1 MNRIEEMEDETT
13 VLPTDNGNGQ
23 PELSFAE
30 LLDQYEYPRPERGEI
45 LKGKI
50 MRIEGDVIF
59 IDVGAKRDAIV
70 SHQEVDQLDENWLGS
85 LSRGD
90 QVPVYVTRTPVGDEE
105 LIVSLEKG
113 LEEQDWDRAEQVQ
126 ANDETLEL
134 EVTGYNKGGV
144 LVQFNRLQGFVPN
157 SHVPGLKY
165 VRDSDQQRSLK
176 AKKTGTTLPVKII
189 EIDRQRQRLVL
200 SAKEAQKELRQE
212 QLRELQPGQVVSGRV
227 VNLVQYG
234 AFVDL
239 GKVSGLLHVSKMA
252 WDQVEHPADVLSV
265 GDEIEVIVESVDIEL
280 ERISLNRQELLSSP
294 WEQFAQEHEVGQLLE
309 GEVTAVLDFG
319 VFVRLPLGIEGLVH
333 VSEIEGS
340 GPPESILQPGD
351 RVLVRVISIEPE
363 QQRLGLSRRRVTT
376 AEEIEWMARHQDGQD
391 GDEGVTEPALSE
403 VEGVTGLP

>member
-1 MNRIEEMEDETT
+1 MKRTAEMENETT
-13 VLPTDNGNGQ
+13 AVPVGNPNGNGQ
-23 PELSFAE
+23 GEASFAE
-30 LLDQYEYPRPERGEI
+30 LLDQYTYPRPERGEI
-45 LKGKI
+45 LKGTVLG
-50 MRIEGDVIF
+50 IEDNVVV

-70 SHQEVDQLDENWLGS
+70 PHQEVNELDEDWLGS

-113 LEEQDWDRAEQVQ
+113 LEEEDWDRAEQVM

-134 EVTGYNKGGV
+134 EVTGYNKGGI
-144 LVQFNRLQGFVPN
+144 LVQFNRLLGFVPN

-165 VRDSDQQRSLK
+165 VRDSDQQRSVK

-200 SAKEAQKELRQE
+200 SAKEAQKELRQQ
-212 QLRELQPGQVVSGRV
+212 QLRELQPGHIVTGRV
-227 VNLVQYG
+227 VNLVKYG

-239 GKVSGLLHVSKMA
+239 GQVSGLLHVSKIA
-252 WDQVEHPADVLSV
+252 WDKVEHPADLLNV
-265 GDEIEVIVESVDIEL
+265 GDEIEVIVESVDIDR

-294 WEQFAQEHEVGQLLE
+294 WQQFAEEHEVGELLE

-319 VFVRLPLGIEGLVH
+319 AFVRLPPGIEGLVH

-340 GPPESILQPGD
+340 GSPDSILQPGD
-351 RVLVRVISIEPE
+351 RVLVRVLTIEPE

-376 AEEIEWMARHQDGQD
+376 AEEIEWMAQRPQP
-391 GDEGVTEPALSE
+391 EVTNDSE
-403 VEGVTGLP
+403 ETAVAETGEA